1 MKRNYIAPEFKYTNV
16 YGTYNMS
23 EKSSFFGSKML
34 DIEDSID
41 IDTKN
46 LVWYQNTN
54 NEQIDFIVESS
65 MTSNSLSSLDE
76 KQNNH
81 TISIDDSQSDIDK
94 NNLTKWIVSIDINK
108 LLSNYLFGILKQNR
122 TFEGIKNDMT
132 ISGNVDYAIKDY
144 ISKNILNRYEL
155 NKIDFYI
162 SYISINSNN
171 RLKWSVSLQENIISN
186 NNLMT
191 KYKSNLNRNNLIINF
206 NQDKICQEYTFDYY
220 FSLRFSKI

>member
-155 NKIDFYI
+155 NKLDFYV
-162 SYISINSNN
+162 SYISINTNN

-191 KYKSNLNRNNLIINF
+191 KYKSLLNKNNLILNF
-206 NQDKICQEYTFDYY
+206 NQDKPCQEYTFDYY
-220 FSLRFSKI
+220 FNLRFSKI

>member
-16 YGTYNMS
+16 YGTYNMV

-34 DIEDSID
+34 DIEDFID

-155 NKIDFYI
+155 NKLDFYV
-162 SYISINSNN
+162 SYISINTNN

-186 NNLMT
+186 NNLMI
-191 KYKSNLNRNNLIINF
+191 KYKSLLN
-206 NQDKICQEYTFDYY
+206 KI
-220 FSLRFSKI
+220 

>member
-16 YGTYNMS
+16 YGTYNMV

-34 DIEDSID
+34 DIEDFID

-81 TISIDDSQSDIDK
+81 TISIDDYQSDIDK

-132 ISGNVDYAIKDY
+132 IGGNVDYAIKDY

-191 KYKSNLNRNNLIINF
+191 KYKSNLNKNNLIINF
-206 NQDKICQEYTFDYY
+206 NQDKTCQEYTFDYY
-220 FSLRFSKI
+220 FNLRFSKI

>member
-220 FSLRFSKI
+220 FNLRFSKI